1 MYFVKSNINIYPLA
15 RAFLNDLFNEF
26 NLESDHLVF
35 DQLILPYHREKFDQ
49 LFPGFKQIVVDRDP
63 RDVFLDAKDYNAYP
77 ITQDINSFISFYKSS
92 RSLKSIDADEFN
104 LFIQFEDLI
113 YKYDQTTKQIQDF
126 LEIDSQKHAKKFSR
140 LDPSKSINNTQ
151 TWLKPE
157 NNKYKDEISSTSLAG
172 IKYKRLQIR
181 IEITIPKK
189 RGTFIEHRNGMIN
202 ICPVGRSCTQ
212 EERDEF
218 FEYDNEHKV
227 REYMVNKLKQSCK
240 NLNLSFSIGGQ
251 ISIDIFP
258 KGWDKTYA
266 LQFVKNYDRILFF
279 GDKTEPGGND
289 YEIFKSPL
297 TESYHVDNPEMTIG
311 YINAKFFDD
320 V

>member
-1 MYFVKSNINIYPLA
+1 MKTIVLFDVDGTLSESRKTIKPNMDSVLNKLKNEVDIAVVGGSNLCKQKEQLGESLYHFKYIFSENGLMSYKVLP
-15 RAFLNDLFNEF
+15 EKT
-26 NLESDHLVF
+26 LENFH
-35 DQLILPYHREKFDQ
+35 
-49 LFPGFKQIVVDRDP
+49 
-63 RDVFLDAKDYNAYP
+63 
-77 ITQDINSFISFYKSS
+77 
-92 RSLKSIDADEFN
+92 
-104 LFIQFEDLI
+104 
-113 YKYDQTTKQIQDF
+113 
-126 LEIDSQKHAKKFSR
+126 
-140 LDPSKSINNTQ
+140 
-151 TWLKPE
+151 
-157 NNKYKDEISSTSLAG
+157 STSIVEFLG
-172 IKYKRLQIR
+172 ETNFQRLINECLKVMS
-181 IEITIPKK
+181 EITIPKK

-227 REYMVNKLKQSCK
+227 REGIVEKLQESCAD
-240 NLNLSFSIGGQ
+240 LNLSFSIGGQ

-266 LQFVKNYDRILFF
+266 LQFVKNDYDRILFF

-289 YEIFKSPL
+289 YEIFSHDL

-311 YINAKFFDD
+311 YLNSKFFDD

>member
-1 MYFVKSNINIYPLA
+1 MKTIILFDVDGTLSESRKTIKVNMDNTLNKLKNEVDIAIVGGSNLDKQKEQLGNSLYHFKYIFSENGLMSYKVMEDNILQNFH
-15 RAFLNDLFNEF
+15 RMSIVEFLGEEKFK
-26 NLESDHLVF
+26 
-35 DQLILPYHREKFDQ
+35 QLINECLR
-49 LFPGFKQIVVDRDP
+49 LM
-63 RDVFLDAKDYNAYP
+63 
-77 ITQDINSFISFYKSS
+77 S
-92 RSLKSIDADEFN
+92 
-104 LFIQFEDLI
+104 
-113 YKYDQTTKQIQDF
+113 
-126 LEIDSQKHAKKFSR
+126 EI
-140 LDPSKSINNTQ
+140 I
-151 TWLKPE
+151 
-157 NNKYKDEISSTSLAG
+157 
-172 IKYKRLQIR
+172 
-181 IEITIPKK
+181 IPKK

-240 NLNLSFSIGGQ
+240 DFNLSFSIGGQ

-266 LQFVKNYDRILFF
+266 LQFVKGYDRILFF
-279 GDKTEPGGND
+279 GDKTEIGGND
-289 YEIFKSPL
+289 YEIFNSPL

>member
-1 MYFVKSNINIYPLA
+1 MDSVLNKFKNEVDIAVVGGSNL
-15 RAFLNDLFNEF
+15 
-26 NLESDHLVF
+26 
-35 DQLILPYHREKFDQ
+35 
-49 LFPGFKQIVVDRDP
+49 FKQKEKLGDSLYHFKYI
-63 RDVFLDAKDYNAYP
+63 FSENGLM
-77 ITQDINSFISFYKSS
+77 SYKV
-92 RSLKSIDADEFN
+92 LPEK
-104 LFIQFEDLI
+104 
-113 YKYDQTTKQIQDF
+113 T
-126 LEIDSQKHAKKFSR
+126 LENFH
-140 LDPSKSINNTQ
+140 
-151 TWLKPE
+151 
-157 NNKYKDEISSTSLAG
+157 STSIVEFLG
-172 IKYKRLQIR
+172 ETNFQRLINECLKVMS
-181 IEITIPKK
+181 EITIPKK

-227 REYMVNKLKQSCK
+227 REGIVEKLQESCAD
-240 NLNLSFSIGGQ
+240 LNLSFSIGGQ

-266 LQFVKNYDRILFF
+266 LQFVKNDYDRILFF

-289 YEIFKSPL
+289 YEIFSHDL

-311 YINAKFFDD
+311 YLNSKFFDD